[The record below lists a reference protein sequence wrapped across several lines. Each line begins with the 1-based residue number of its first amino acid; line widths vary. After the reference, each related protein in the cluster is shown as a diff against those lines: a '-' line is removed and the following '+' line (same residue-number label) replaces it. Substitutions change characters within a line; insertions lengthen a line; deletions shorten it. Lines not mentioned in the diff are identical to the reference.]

1 MSKSSGSDSKS
12 YNKQRHGRYQHQK
25 RRNNFRRGV
34 QNLSLAELQ
43 QNFAACGRCGY
54 FLTGYRVIHGVDAV
68 EEAAR
73 KTYDG
78 WITLVWDQS
87 TRDLLYRTYG
97 MRTDIASYHYES
109 VCPECQRKIVY
120 AGEMPADFVE
130 GEIAEGVPLKKIA
143 PEQADAEGEAA
154 AEDHEDYKKESVVIA
169 AEKEDAEEAAVE
181 EGKAGAEEEAAES
194 KTGSESDE
202 DRGQPRKSVRRPG
215 ATFRMRVG

>member
-1 MSKSSGSDSKS
+1 M
-12 YNKQRHGRYQHQK
+12 
-25 RRNNFRRGV
+25 
-34 QNLSLAELQ
+34 QNLSLVELQ

-97 MRTDIASYHYES
+97 MRTDIKSYHYES

-120 AGEMPADFVE
+120 AGEMPAAFVE
-130 GEIAEGVPLKKIA
+130 GEIAEELPIKEIA
-143 PEQADAEGEAA
+143 LEQADVEGEAA
-154 AEDHEDYKKESVVIA
+154 ADDHEDHQEDSAAIA
-169 AEKEDAEEAAVE
+169 AEEEAQEEDAEEAA
-181 EGKAGAEEEAAES
+181 ADDGAEEKSEDDGAADSEDEGEGEAAES
-194 KTGSESDE
+194 ESEESP
-202 DRGQPRKSVRRPG
+202 GQRSG